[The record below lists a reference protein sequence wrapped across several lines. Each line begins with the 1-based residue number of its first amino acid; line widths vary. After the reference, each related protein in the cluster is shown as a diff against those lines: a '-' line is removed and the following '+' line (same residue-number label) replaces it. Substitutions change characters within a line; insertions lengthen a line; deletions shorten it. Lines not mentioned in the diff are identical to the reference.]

1 MLKRNLLILISILVL
16 IALGTFYLYQG
27 DTLNTPDATTLG
39 ADAPPDEITML
50 SATPLPDISWQN
62 IEGEAVPESFFNH
75 DFILINFWATWCPP
89 CVIEF
94 PELVEFAA
102 NRDNVHLMFVSG
114 DTQLSDIKA
123 FTNDVLPPELRQ
135 MLQDNPGIV
144 MIQDA
149 DGNITRNRFQTFRLP
164 ETYIIDRQ
172 KNIIG
177 KVTGPLTSAGYDYID
192 TLRDEAP

>member
-1 MLKRNLLILISILVL
+1 M
-16 IALGTFYLYQG
+16 
-27 DTLNTPDATTLG
+27 
-39 ADAPPDEITML
+39 
-50 SATPLPDISWQN
+50 
-62 IEGEAVPESFFNH
+62 IE
-75 DFILINFWATWCPP
+75 L
-89 CVIEF
+89 

-102 NRDNVHLMFVSG
+102 NRHNVHLMFVSG
-114 DTQLSDIKA
+114 DTQLSDIQA

-164 ETYIIDRQ
+164 ETYIIDKQ

-177 KVTGPLTSAGYDYID
+177 KVTGSLTSAGYDYID
-192 TLRDEAP
+192 TLRDESP